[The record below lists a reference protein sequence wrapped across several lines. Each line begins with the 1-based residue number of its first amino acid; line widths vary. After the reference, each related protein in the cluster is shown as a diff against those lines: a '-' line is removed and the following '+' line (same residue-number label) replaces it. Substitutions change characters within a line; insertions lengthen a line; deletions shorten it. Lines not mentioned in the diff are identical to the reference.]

1 MRVAML
7 RWAVAVLLCLCT
19 SIGSAAPNVAF
30 FYGAFPPWDELQAF
44 DVVVV
49 EPAYVLDPGK
59 RATERMQV
67 FAYVSVGEVE
77 YRRPYAADLPQGTVA
92 GANETWRSHVIDQ
105 THPEW
110 PQFFLDRI
118 LTPLWRAG
126 FRGFFLDTLDSFHLI
141 AKTDEAREA
150 QAQALVA
157 LVRALRARFPAAR
170 LIFNR
175 GFEVLPHVHEEVF
188 AVAAES
194 IYRGW
199 DPKVRQYVE
208 VTEADRTW
216 LLGQLRRVQ
225 NEYGLPVIAID
236 YASPGERELARATAR
251 RISGL
256 GFVPWITNAEHDLLG
271 VGNVEVAPRKVLMVY
286 DGSGRD
292 AQLYAHRIQKQAKLP
307 LTMLGYEVDY
317 ADVNK
322 SLPAYPLVGRYAGIV
337 TWFSNDQAV
346 HKAGVR
352 EWLVRQREHGVRMAV
367 LGSFP
372 FPLSDSLALTFGLSA
387 GPQRVP
393 KAVNV
398 EVRDPLIEYANVL
411 DAPVLFTPLRANRAQ
426 ATLLR
431 LRSDSGETMDA
442 AALMPWGG
450 YVLAPYDSASV
461 PGTSGERWLIE
472 PMEFMRRALALPRA
486 PDQGAAV
493 RTQQKGGPGETIE
506 YDASERPPIPS
517 AS

>member
-1 MRVAML
+1 MHAAIL
-7 RWAVAVLLCLCT
+7 RLSAASLLYLCT
-19 SIGSAAPNVAF
+19 SIGAAAPNIAF
-30 FYGAFPPWDELQAF
+30 FYGASPPWDELQAF

-49 EPAYVLDPGK
+49 EPAYVSDPK
-59 RATERMQV
+59 NHSTPRTQV

-77 YRRPYAADLPQGTVA
+77 YHRPYAAELPQGAVA
-92 GANETWRSHVIDQ
+92 GANETWRSHVVNQ

-110 PQFFLDRI
+110 PRFFLDRI
-118 LTPLWRAG
+118 VAPLWQAG

-141 AKTDEAREA
+141 AKTDEARNE
-150 QAQALVA
+150 QVQALVA
-157 LVRALRARFPAAR
+157 LVRALRARFPEAR

-175 GFEVLPHVHEEVF
+175 GFEVLPYVHGDVV

-194 IYRGW
+194 IFRGW
-199 DPKVRQYVE
+199 DPKGRQYVE

-216 LLGQLRRVQ
+216 LLDQLRRVR
-225 NEYGLPVIAID
+225 NEYELPVIAID
-236 YASPGERELARATAR
+236 YASPGARDMARTTAR
-251 RISGL
+251 RISDL
-256 GFVPWITNAEHDLLG
+256 GFVPWVTNAGHDLLG
-271 VGNVEVAPRKVLMVY
+271 VGNIEVTPRKVLMLY

-292 AQLYAHRIQKQAKLP
+292 AQLYAHRIHKQAKLP
-307 LTMLGYEVDY
+307 LTMLGYEVEY

-346 HKAGVR
+346 RKPGVR
-352 EWLVRQREHGVRMAV
+352 EWLMRQREHGMRMAV
-367 LGSFP
+367 LGNFP
-372 FPLSDSLALTFGLSA
+372 FPLNDTLALTFGLSV

-398 EVRDPLIEYANVL
+398 EVRDPLIEYASGL
-411 DAPVLFTPLRANRAQ
+411 DVPVLFTPLRANRAET
-426 ATLLR
+426 TLLR

-450 YVLAPYDSASV
+450 YVLAPYESASV

-486 PDQGAAV
+486 PDEGAAV
-493 RTQQKGGPGETIE
+493 RTHRNGSPRETTE
-506 YDASERPPIPS
+506 RDASERSPITG